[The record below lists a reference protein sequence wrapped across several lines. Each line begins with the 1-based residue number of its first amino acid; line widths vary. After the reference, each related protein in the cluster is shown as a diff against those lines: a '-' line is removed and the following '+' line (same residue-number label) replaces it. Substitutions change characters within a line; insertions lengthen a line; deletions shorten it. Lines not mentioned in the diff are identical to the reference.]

1 MKLIKMLVI
10 AALAAIGTAQTP
22 ASAATSGLLGQKYLE
37 TDFTLQDIQHV
48 SPDVYNVGLAVN
60 LPVNAYLDV
69 GAAYSYGWL
78 SRSIS
83 AHTNTLG
90 ATATGYFSFAGMKPF
105 LSAGLGEQWV
115 HTQFGSSDFGVW
127 GVGTG
132 VEIPSKVFTVTPSI
146 SYTDDLQRSTLS
158 SQQFTFGVELS
169 RWVTKTTS
177 AYAAV
182 SYSDISHINYDAW
195 NYSVGLRVKF

>member
-10 AALAAIGTAQTP
+10 AALAAIGTVQTP

-37 TDFTLQDIQHV
+37 TDFTLQ
-48 SPDVYNVGLAVN
+48 
-60 LPVNAYLDV
+60 PVNAYLDV

-127 GVGTG
+127 GVGAG